1 MTRRPYLSSAIPW
14 LAGILILASGC
25 MDQSPTAVLLDPT
38 TVTPGQV
45 HFPTNVR
52 PVQSAAPFSA
62 GTHSAL
68 ITPAGGSIDF
78 GIGSIDFPKGAVQRA
93 TRISASVDGSTM
105 SVEFAPHGLTFSA
118 DAQPTLT
125 FSAAGV
131 DLGDGGVIYYVDDNG
146 SVLENLGGIVDAA
159 AGTVSA
165 ALKHFSPYILAAG

>member
-1 MTRRPYLSSAIPW
+1 MTRRPYSSALPW

-25 MDQSPTAVLLDPT
+25 MDQSPTAVLLDPA
-38 TVTPGQV
+38 TVTPGQAQ
-45 HFPTNVR
+45 FQANVR
-52 PVQSAAPFSA
+52 PVFSAAPFAA
-62 GTHSAL
+62 GTHTAL

-93 TRISASVDGSTM
+93 THISATVDGSTM

-125 FSAAGV
+125 FSASGL
-131 DLGDGGVIYYVDDNG
+131 DLGGNAVIYYVDDNG
-146 SVLENLGGIVDAA
+146 NVLENLGGIVDATA
-159 AGTVSA
+159 ATVSA